1 MNDMQS
7 SVRSLS
13 ILKCGHAMH
22 AICFAKYYKNG
33 EIACPLCKK
42 SIVDPKLYEQEM
54 DQQIADYKMP
64 KEYRK

>member
-1 MNDMQS
+1 MNDMHS
-7 SVRSLS
+7 STRSLS

-42 SIVDPKLYEQEM
+42 SIIDPKVYEKEM
-54 DQQIADYKMP
+54 D
-64 KEYRK
+64 